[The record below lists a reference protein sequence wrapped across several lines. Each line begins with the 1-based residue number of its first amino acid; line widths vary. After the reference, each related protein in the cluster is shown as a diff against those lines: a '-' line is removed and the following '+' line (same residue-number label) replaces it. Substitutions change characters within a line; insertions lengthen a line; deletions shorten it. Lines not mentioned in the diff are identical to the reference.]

1 MRSIP
6 LFIHAL
12 CRRGG
17 PLAVVFAALLLTA
30 CSQSF
35 DGDDSEARSLN
46 EAGRSLYQ
54 AQCASCHGAS
64 GAGGTGGPLV
74 GCPTCTSVGSLV
86 AKIERDMPSASNPLR
101 GSDAS
106 NVAEYIHQ
114 AFNGASAGSVQRA
127 IAGVATL
134 TPQEAVYKLAFDLA
148 GRLPTEDEVQR
159 FTESIEGERE
169 VVFGFMDEDYFYER
183 LKDVF
188 NDSFLTDAYR
198 PVNGGRISEVY
209 DRDLIDGDRDTDVFR
224 HLNWSDRVLNPEGGP
239 SFELSANYLNHFS
252 NEALARTPL
261 LFVEYLARND
271 RDFRELVSG
280 KYTVVNPFSWYALGG
295 DTESPNVRLV
305 DPDGTPNNGALP
317 LAGTPQWR
325 TWDSVDDM
333 NQYFD
338 VVDLKGR
345 DTNGR
350 SIRVNGG
357 LTNQYVMEAFPYDPR
372 DIRPAQLFYTDTTG
386 NPKTSGVPH
395 SGVLTDLVFLTKYT
409 AMDTNRHRHRAR
421 MVYWLFSG
429 RDLLAI
435 EGNRDVA
442 ALELDE
448 ADNMAVGDIDPTKT
462 NEDCT
467 VCHKIMDPV
476 AEAFRHFRL
485 DGLYQTE
492 AELQQIRGQRPIT
505 PGVNI
510 GWAQASAQLNQF
522 GSSNNY
528 SGREMQWIGEQI
540 AQDSAYAKGISQIV
554 ISGLTGQ
561 DILGAPNPDSPEA
574 FKGAYAQQKRLIT
587 NAASEFA
594 ASGYDIKAL
603 VYAVTKSGY
612 YRASGVFQSSLSR
625 DYESLGS
632 TRLLPPHLLNQR
644 LRMLNS
650 GGWGVNSNGARG
662 GSNNNSLD
670 LRDLTDRRYLGG
682 KDSREVFEDADV
694 ASGIIATLAEAM
706 AVEESC
712 DIVRNDF
719 SMPRAE
725 RALFALVEPETDMRN
740 PEGINRRA
748 EALAIRRTI
757 AHLYLAVLHE
767 EVALDGEEV
776 DIAFELFSGV
786 LEQDLSSGCSNLQ
799 GAEHAWFAVL
809 VYLLND
815 YRFVYG

>member
-1 MRSIP
+1 MRSF
-6 LFIHAL
+6 LEFVHSVRNL
-12 CRRGG
+12 RGQ
-17 PLAVVFAALLLTA
+17 LLLACLVVLLSA

-35 DGDDSEARSLN
+35 DGDDSAARSLN
-46 EAGRSLYQ
+46 EAGQSIYK

-64 GAGGTGGPLV
+64 GAGGSGGPLV
-74 GCPTCTSVGSLV
+74 ACPTCTSVESLI
-86 AKIERDMPSASNPLR
+86 AKIERDMPSAGNPLR
-101 GSDAS
+101 GSDAR
-106 NVAEYIHQ
+106 NVAEYVHQ
-114 AFNGASAGSVQRA
+114 AFNGSTAGSVQRA
-127 IAGVATL
+127 IPGVATL
-134 TPQEAVYKLAFDLA
+134 TPNEAVYKLAFDLA
-148 GRLPTEDEVQR
+148 GRLPTEDEVSR
-159 FTESIEGERE
+159 FTTSIQGERE
-169 VVFGFMDEDYFYER
+169 VVYGFMNEDYFFER

-198 PVNGGRISEVY
+198 PVNGGRI
-209 DRDLIDGDRDTDVFR
+209 TDVYNRNLISNDNNTRIFR
-224 HLNWSDRVLNPEGGP
+224 HLSWSDRVLNPESGP
-239 SFELSANYLNHFS
+239 SFDLSANYLNHFS
-252 NEALARTPL
+252 NEAMARTPL

-280 KYTVVNPFSWYALGG
+280 KYTVVNPFSWHALGG
-295 DTESPNVRLV
+295 DTETPNVRLV
-305 DPDGTPNNGALP
+305 DPDGSVTNGALP
-317 LAGTPQWR
+317 SAGAPQWQ
-325 TWDSVDDM
+325 TWRNVDDM

-345 DTNGR
+345 DTNGN

-357 LTNQYVMEAFPYDPR
+357 LTTQYVMEAFPYDPR

-386 NPKTSGVPH
+386 NPKMAGVPH
-395 SGVLTDLVFLTKYT
+395 SGVLTDLVFLNKFT

-435 EGNRDVA
+435 EGNRDIA

-448 ADNMAVGDIDPTKT
+448 ANNMAVGDVDPTKT

-467 VCHKIMDPV
+467 VCHKILDPV

-485 DGLYQTE
+485 DGVYQTE
-492 AELQQIRGQRPIT
+492 SELEQITGQRPLT

-510 GWAQASAQLNQF
+510 GWAQANAQLNEF

-528 SGREMQWIGEQI
+528 SGREIQWIGEQI
-540 AQDSAYAKGISQIV
+540 AQDSAYAKGIAQIV
-554 ISGLTGQ
+554 VAGLTGQ
-561 DILGAPNPDSPEA
+561 AILGSPNPDSPEA
-574 FKGAYAQQKRLIT
+574 YKSAYAQQKRLIT

-594 ASGYDIKAL
+594 SANYDIKAL

-612 YRASGVFQSSLSR
+612 FRASGVFQNGLSR

-632 TRLLPPHLLNQR
+632 NRLLPPHLLNQR

-650 GGWGVNSNGARG
+650 GGWGVNSNSVRG
-662 GSNNNSLD
+662 GSNNNSLN
-670 LRDLTDRRYLGG
+670 LRRLTDRRYMGG
-682 KDSREVFEDADV
+682 KDSREVFEDADA

-712 DIVRNDF
+712 DIVRTEF

-725 RALFALVEPETDMRN
+725 RALFKLVEPGTDMRH
-740 PEGINRRA
+740 PDGINRRA
-748 EALAIRRTI
+748 ETLAIRRTL

-767 EVALDGEEV
+767 EVALDSEEV
-776 DIAFELFSGV
+776 NIAFELFRGV
-786 LEQDLSSGCSNLQ
+786 IEQDLPSGCSNLQ

-809 VYLLND
+809 VYMLND
-815 YRFVYG
+815 YRFIYG